1 MCVLKKRPG
10 RSKIIDKMNVLG
22 VIFYIKISKYR
33 EGTGFYPKN
42 LNLAI
47 AMKFTRTLYAYL
59 RQSFDTQACVSLP
72 KKVSP

>member
-1 MCVLKKRPG
+1 MFWNGPFLQ
-10 RSKIIDKMNVLG
+10 G

-59 RQSFDTQACVSLP
+59 KQSFDTQACVSLP